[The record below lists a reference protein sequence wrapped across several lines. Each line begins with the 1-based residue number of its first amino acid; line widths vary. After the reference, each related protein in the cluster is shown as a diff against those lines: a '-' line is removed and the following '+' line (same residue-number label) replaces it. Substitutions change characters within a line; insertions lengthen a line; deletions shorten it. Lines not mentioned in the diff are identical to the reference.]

1 MYIAVQKLFHYITS
15 GKLEYFC
22 YHYNALRVGFY
33 FFQSCHYTISCCLVI
48 NYAKWKSKEEEIQI
62 KLLIHIQVY
71 AETDASQLVHEEN
84 LKTIK
89 KTVIITVTEN

>member
-1 MYIAVQKLFHYITS
+1 MYIAVLKLFHYITS
-15 GKLEYFC
+15 DKLEYFC

-33 FFQSCHYTISCCLVI
+33 FFLSCHYTIFCCLVI
-48 NYAKWKSKEEEIQI
+48 NYAKWKYKEEVQI
-62 KLLIHIQVY
+62 KLLKHIQVY

-89 KTVIITVTEN
+89 KLSS